1 MTECVVVD
9 EDKQRRDE
17 VVVSDKGFGV
27 GEREMLGKRK
37 IEKERKKMVID
48 NQQSMTVWWL
58 TEISNREVEWWPTTD
73 SMEQCWLFE

>member
-48 NQQSMTVWWL
+48 NQQSMTESVVVDRDKQQGGGVVAD
-58 TEISNREVEWWPTTD
+58 NR
-73 SMEQCWLFE
+73 